1 MENINGIYHY
11 LEMIRDPTTLTTS
24 SYLSHHFGPSYS
36 MNNDI
41 EYLLLVIAALCMIQK
56 SICELCG
63 RIGHKAAARIIRV
76 PKLLPPSLIIKMNQF
91 NGLYGE

>member
-63 RIGHKAAARIIRV
+63 RIGDKAHACIIRG
-76 PKLLPPSLIIKMNQF
+76 PEKLPSSLRRKMNQL
-91 NGLYGE
+91 NSLHGK